1 MLNFIATLPYRN
13 WHINASSNA
22 PKPKWPRNALMRFFR
37 RLSNLCTLP
46 TIRIHFDTLRY
57 VTIHFDTFRYTLIHF
72 DTFRYTLIRYDTLR
86 YVTIH
91 FDTVWYSLIQ
101 FDTVWY
107 IWQCADV
114 LPLHRFPVD
123 SIARMLIFVRR
134 IDCVRVWFSI
144 IRTIQNQIRN
154 GNKSV
159 RLTKTAEYAP
169 TWIPKSCFHLIGED
183 VLLVIW

>member
-1 MLNFIATLPYRN
+1 MLHFIATLPYRI
-13 WHINASSNA
+13 WHINASLNV
-22 PKPKWPRNALMRFFR
+22 PKPKWPRHAIMRFFR

-46 TIRIHFDTLRY
+46 TIRIHFDTLWY
-57 VTIHFDTFRYTLIHF
+57 VT
-72 DTFRYTLIRYDTLR
+72 IRYDTLR
-86 YVTIH
+86 Y
-91 FDTVWYSLIQ
+91 SSIQ

-107 IWQCADV
+107 IRQCADV

-134 IDCVRVWFSI
+134 IDCVRGWFSI
-144 IRTIQNQIRN
+144 MRTIQNQIRN

>member
-37 RLSNLCTLP
+37 RLSNLCILP
-46 TIRIHFDTLRY
+46 TIRIHFDTL
-57 VTIHFDTFRYTLIHF
+57 
-72 DTFRYTLIRYDTLR
+72 RYTLIRYDTLR

>member
-57 VTIHFDTFRYTLIHF
+57 
-72 DTFRYTLIRYDTLR
+72 TLIRYDTLR
-86 YVTIH
+86 YVTIRY
-91 FDTVWYSLIQ
+91 DTLRYSLIQ

-144 IRTIQNQIRN
+144 MRTIQNQIRN

-183 VLLVIW
+183 VLLVVW

>member
-57 VTIHFDTFRYTLIHF
+57 
-72 DTFRYTLIRYDTLR
+72 TLIRYDTLR
-86 YVTIH
+86 YVTIRY
-91 FDTVWYSLIQ
+91 DTLRYSLIQ